1 MCSDSDCNL
10 LMKILFGM
18 PWTVTNCPRTRFTVK
33 VDQDTFVNLDL
44 LMDDALLASGTP
56 SFVLGYHHLLAR

>member
-1 MCSDSDCNL
+1 
-10 LMKILFGM
+10 MKILFGM
-18 PWTVTNCPRTRFTVK
+18 PWTVTNCPRTRFMVK

-44 LMDDALLASGTP
+44 LMDMLDALLASGRL